1 MGFTVYKR
9 YWHGKT
15 HISHFALHLFFIFN
29 QNFHVEYTITISNR
43 VSVYYYDTYIIA
55 KPLCYH
61 CISHKIG
68 LSLFL
73 GVFFFSFH
81 FYLFRSF
88 FLNSFPSFFFFLNW
102 FAAIDIGSPA
112 NSHECI
118 ICMRQKHLNSNTNT
132 RWFVVNRPSSAFVTG
147 RKMWNASE

>member
-1 MGFTVYKR
+1 MFNCVRKIKCHRVWLLFDSVLHFNFARFIRCVRIPQIVPVVTVIIIVEKSCIYGIHGIQTLLTWENTHFPFCFT
-9 YWHGKT
+9 
-15 HISHFALHLFFIFN
+15 FFFIFN

-61 CISHKIG
+61 CISQKIG

-88 FLNSFPSFFFFLNW
+88 FLNSFPSFFFFLN
-102 FAAIDIGSPA
+102 
-112 NSHECI
+112 
-118 ICMRQKHLNSNTNT
+118 
-132 RWFVVNRPSSAFVTG
+132 
-147 RKMWNASE
+147 